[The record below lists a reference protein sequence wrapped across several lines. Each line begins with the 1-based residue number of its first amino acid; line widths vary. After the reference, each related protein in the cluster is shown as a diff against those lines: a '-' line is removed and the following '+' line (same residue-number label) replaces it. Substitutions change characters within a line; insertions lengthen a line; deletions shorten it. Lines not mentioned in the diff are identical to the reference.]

1 MLILNAE
8 RMIKIIAENKKKKS
22 FSEWILALFSG
33 SLIIGLLLRFT
44 DFIYIKAAESLIGRC
59 LTGRDPRRSIRPF
72 GFSVIGKRR
81 KHPNQSAAR
90 KFFMRGF
97 EQSAILRSIS
107 GFMSSLLYKTV
118 KYYGIFFLSFGLCSC
133 LASFVIGQSTDGRF
147 DTSRLAVGIGLIV
160 AGVLMLF
167 NDVTLG
173 EVLCESRGANL
184 ILFGFFGARRDTFAV
199 GVSEKKHKGYTA
211 CAFGIFLGAVSFYIE
226 PYILLMALV
235 AAIMMYIVLLS
246 PETGTLLMIV
256 LLPFVPTMFLV
267 ALTIWTV
274 FSFVIKLIRGKRT
287 LKFESFDV
295 AVLVFMAIMLLGGLV
310 SVSVVSSLKSAAVFL
325 CFMSGYFLVVNLINT
340 AERVER
346 CVNAMLLSSLAV
358 ALYGIVQ
365 YVTGSAD
372 SMWQDTNMFSDISG
386 RVVSTFSNPNVLA
399 EYLIM
404 MLPIAGAMMITSAK
418 KAKKAFYPLTFVTLG
433 ICLIFT
439 WSRGAWLGFI
449 IAAILFML
457 MWSKKFMV
465 LGICGVAAL
474 PLMPFVL
481 PANIVARFASIGNLS
496 DSSTSYRVSIWR
508 GVAKVLDKYAFS
520 GIGVGSGAFT
530 SVYPLYSY
538 EGIEFALHS
547 HSLFFQITVEL
558 GIIGLIALAVLML
571 LFARNT
577 FSFFVRKDNLY
588 LYSSDSGKKFGF
600 LSAAG
605 MCGIF
610 GVLLQ
615 GIADYVWYD
624 YRVFLMFWLLIG
636 ITVTV
641 GRTVQSDTLDPD
653 DLM

>member
-1 MLILNAE
+1 
-8 RMIKIIAENKKKKS
+8 MIKIIAEKKKKRS
-22 FSEWILALFSG
+22 FSERISVLFSG
-33 SLIIGLLLRFT
+33 SLIIGLLLKFA
-44 DFIYIKAAESLIGRC
+44 DFIYKKASESLIGRF
-59 LTGRDPRRSIRPF
+59 LTGHDLRFVRKPS
-72 GFSVIGKRR
+72 GLSVIGKRR
-81 KHPNQSAAR
+81 NHPNQSAAR

-97 EQSAILRSIS
+97 EKSTILRMVS
-107 GFMSSLLYKTV
+107 GFMSSLLHKTV

-147 DTSRLAVGIGLIV
+147 DTGRLAVGIGLII
-160 AGVLMLF
+160 AAVLMLF

-173 EVLCESRGANL
+173 EVLCESRGANI
-184 ILFGFFGARRDTFAV
+184 ILFGIFGARRDALAV
-199 GVSEKKHKGYTA
+199 CMPERKHKGYTA
-211 CAFGIFLGAVSFYIE
+211 CVFGILLGAVSFYIE
-226 PYILLMALV
+226 PHFLLLTL
-235 AAIMMYIVLLS
+235 AAVIMMYIVLLS
-246 PETGTLLMIV
+246 PETGTMLMIFI
-256 LLPFVPTMFLV
+256 LPFVPTMLLV
-267 ALTIWTV
+267 ALTAWTM
-274 FSFVIKLIRGKRT
+274 FSFALKLIRGKRT

-295 AVLVFMAIMLLGGLV
+295 AVIIFMAILALGGIV
-310 SVSVVSSLKSAAVFL
+310 SVSVMSSLKSVLVFL

-340 AERVER
+340 VERIER

-372 SMWQDTNMFSDISG
+372 SMWQDTSMFSDISG
-386 RVVSTFSNPNVLA
+386 RVVSTFTNPNVLA

-404 MLPIAGAMMITSAK
+404 MLPIAGAMVITSAK
-418 KAKKAFYPLTFVTLG
+418 KAKRAFYPITFTILG

-449 IAAILFML
+449 IAAILFLL

-465 LGICGVAAL
+465 VGMCGIAAL
-474 PLMPFVL
+474 PLMPLIL
-481 PANIVARFASIGNLS
+481 PSNIVSRFASIGNLS

-508 GVAKVLDKYAFS
+508 GVVKLLDNYALS

-558 GIIGLIALAVLML
+558 GIIGLIALAVLMM

-577 FSFFVRKDNLY
+577 FSFFVRKDNLF
-588 LYSSDSGKKFGF
+588 LYSPDDGKRFGF

-615 GIADYVWYD
+615 GITDYVWYD
-624 YRVFLMFWLLIG
+624 YRVFLMFWLMIG

-641 GRTVQSDTLDPD
+641 GRTVRVDILDPD
-653 DLM
+653 DIM

>member
-1 MLILNAE
+1 
-8 RMIKIIAENKKKKS
+8 MIKIIAENKKKRS
-22 FSEWILALFSG
+22 FSERFFSLLSE

-44 DFIYIKAAESLIGRC
+44 DFIYKKASES
-59 LTGRDPRRSIRPF
+59 LTGRFLTGYNPRRVRRRPIA
-72 GFSVIGKRR
+72 FSAVGKHKKR
-81 KHPNQSAAR
+81 PNQSAAR

-97 EQSAILRSIS
+97 EQSGILRSVS

-133 LASFVIGQSTDGRF
+133 LSSFVIGQGTDGRF

-199 GVSEKKHKGYTA
+199 GVPEKKHKGYTA
-211 CAFGIFLGAVSFYIE
+211 CAFGIFLGAVSFYVE
-226 PYILLMALV
+226 PYILLTALA

-246 PETGTLLMIV
+246 PETGTLLMIF
-256 LLPFVPTMFLV
+256 LLPFVPTMLLV
-267 ALTIWTV
+267 ALTVWTM
-274 FSFVIKLIRGKRT
+274 FSFAVKLIRGKRT
-287 LKFESFDV
+287 LKFESFDI
-295 AVLVFMAIMLLGGLV
+295 AVIVFMGIIALGGLV
-310 SVSVVSSLKSAAVFL
+310 SVSVMSSIKSAAVFL
-325 CFMSGYFLVVNLINT
+325 CFMSGYFLAVNLINT
-340 AERVER
+340 TERIER

-372 SMWQDTNMFSDISG
+372 STWQDTNMFSDISG

-404 MLPIAGAMMITSAK
+404 VLPIAGAMVITSAK
-418 KAKKAFYPLTFVTLG
+418 KAKRAVYPLTFVTLG

-449 IAAILFML
+449 IAAVLFML
-457 MWSKKFMV
+457 MWSEKFMV
-465 LGICGVAAL
+465 LGICGLAAL

-481 PANIVARFASIGNLS
+481 PANIVSRFASIGNLS

-508 GVAKVLDKYAFS
+508 GVVKLLDKYAFS

-547 HSLFFQITVEL
+547 HNLFFQITVEL
-558 GIIGLIALAVLML
+558 GIIGLIALAILML
-571 LFARNT
+571 LFARNS
-577 FSFFVRKDNLY
+577 FSFFARKDNLY
-588 LYSSDSGKKFGF
+588 LSSSDRGKKYGF

-610 GVLLQ
+610 GVVLQ
-615 GIADYVWYD
+615 GITDYVWYD
-624 YRVFLMFWLLIG
+624 YRVFLMFWLIIG